1 MDIASMTPDEIADII
16 GDKPY
21 RGKQIF
27 RWIHSRLAGSFDEM
41 TDLPKPVREKLKMS
55 HTIGSRIKKLRSVQ
69 SADQTTKY
77 LFQLEN
83 NTIIES
89 VYMSYR
95 FGGSVCASTQ
105 AGCRMGCVFCASG
118 KTGLERNLAPSEI
131 CGQVYAIQREKPR
144 AGHVVLMGCGEPLDN
159 YDGTVRFIKLVSD
172 ENGQRLSRRSI
183 TVSTCGLTP
192 RIVNLADEMMPVT
205 LAVSLHAP
213 DDAVREFLM
222 PVVRAFPMNGLLRA
236 CAYYSDKT
244 GRQVTYEYTMIKGVN
259 DSLSQARDLAALLR
273 GTLSH
278 VNLIRL
284 NETDDLDLKTSSDE
298 TIRRFA
304 DTLNERGVKT
314 TVRRVLGSGISAACG
329 QLRNHHNKFNS
340 G

>member
-1 MDIASMTPDEIADII
+1 MDIASMTSDEIAELI

-27 RWIHSRLAGSFDEM
+27 RWIHGRQAESFDAM
-41 TDLPKPVREKLKMS
+41 TDLPKTIREKLKLS
-55 HTIGSRIKKLRSVQ
+55 HTIGSYALKLRSVQ

-77 LFQLEN
+77 LFQMDN

-105 AGCRMGCVFCASG
+105 AGCRLGCAFCASG
-118 KTGLERNLAPSEI
+118 KSGLERNLAPSEI

-144 AGHVVLMGCGEPLDN
+144 VGHVVLMGSGEPLDN
-159 YDGTVRFIKLVSD
+159 YESTVRFIKLISD
-172 ENGQRLSRRSI
+172 ENGQRMSRRSI

-192 RIVNLADEMMPVT
+192 RIINLADEMLPVT

-213 DDAVREFLM
+213 DDAARERLM
-222 PVVRAFPMNGLLRA
+222 PVARVFPMRELLRA
-236 CAYYSDKT
+236 CEYYADKT

-259 DSLSQARDLAALLR
+259 DSLSQAKELAARLK

-284 NETDDLDLKTSSDE
+284 NELEDLDWNASSEE

-304 DTLNERGVKT
+304 DTLNGCGVKT
-314 TVRRVLGSGISAACG
+314 TVRRALGGGISAACG
-329 QLRNHHNKFNS
+329 QLRNHHNNTYS
-340 G
+340 R